1 MQKVTSILP
10 NQYRLLHMS
19 IAACDFSKLS
29 LLEVYKAHRMY
40 DIICPSETY
49 LDSFVPYDDP
59 KLNLSGYKLVRA
71 DNMRNS
77 KRVDVVTY
85 FKGTLAVRPV
95 PITT

>member
-10 NQYRLLHMS
+10 NQHRLLHMS

-40 DIICPSETY
+40 NIICPSETF

-59 KLNLSGYKLVRA
+59 KLNLSGL
-71 DNMRNS
+71 S
-77 KRVDVVTY
+77 
-85 FKGTLAVRPV
+85 
-95 PITT
+95 

>member
-1 MQKVTSILP
+1 
-10 NQYRLLHMS
+10 MS

-59 KLNLSGYKLVRA
+59 KLNLSGL
-71 DNMRNS
+71 S
-77 KRVDVVTY
+77 
-85 FKGTLAVRPV
+85 
-95 PITT
+95 